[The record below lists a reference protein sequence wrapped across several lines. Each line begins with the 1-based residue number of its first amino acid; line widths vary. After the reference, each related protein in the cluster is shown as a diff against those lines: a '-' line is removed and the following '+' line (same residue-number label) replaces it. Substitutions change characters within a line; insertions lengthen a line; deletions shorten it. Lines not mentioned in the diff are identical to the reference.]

1 MNIKAISFFIILFS
15 ISLFCVSQDKVVKK
29 SGVPDVLSVI
39 HSRKSVRHFTEQ
51 KVSREQ
57 LEVLLRAGM
66 AAPTAVNR
74 QPWAFVAIDSREVL
88 DSLSS
93 NLSNNAILKR
103 ATAAIVVCGD
113 MNKVFE
119 RLPDFWIQDCSAA
132 SQNILLAVEG
142 IGLGAVWI
150 GVFPNDSRVN
160 KVKSVLNL
168 PENLVPLNIIAIGY
182 PTGVEKPKDKW
193 KEENVIW
200 NRF

>member
-1 MNIKAISFFIILFS
+1 MNSNAISFFIILFS
-15 ISLFCVSQDKVVKK
+15 ISLFCVSQDKVVNKP
-29 SGVPDVLSVI
+29 GVPDVLSVI

-57 LEVLLRAGM
+57 LEILLRAGM

-132 SQNILLAVEG
+132 SQNILLAAEG

-168 PENLVPLNIIAIGY
+168 PDNLVPLNIIAIGY